1 MSWAEPVW
9 TAPQTSGTHRDNPVV
24 DLDREDEEYEAG
36 LAAVERPLRLV
47 NDDSLET
54 AVVLVE
60 VGEM

>member
-1 MSWAEPVW
+1 M
-9 TAPQTSGTHRDNPVV
+9 

-47 NDDSLET
+47 NDESLET